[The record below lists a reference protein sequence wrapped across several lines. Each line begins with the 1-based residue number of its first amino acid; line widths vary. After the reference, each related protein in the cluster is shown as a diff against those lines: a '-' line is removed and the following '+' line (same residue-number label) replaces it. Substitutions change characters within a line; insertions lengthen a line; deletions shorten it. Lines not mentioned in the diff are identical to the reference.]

1 VAGQFQAPKGVPDY
15 FPPRSNS
22 FLAVQNAIGHAA
34 TLAGYGYVELPVFE
48 DVNLFVRG
56 IGESTD
62 VVSKEMYVF
71 EDRGGRT
78 LALRPEGTAGVARLV
93 IEHGLDKGQLPVKLW
108 YQGPFFRAER
118 PQQGRYRQLQQVGIE
133 AIGAPDPALDVEVI
147 SVADDA
153 FRSLGLRNFNLML
166 TSLGCANCR
175 PEYKEK
181 LIAYLEKLDLDEETK
196 TRAKLNPLRVL
207 DDKRPEVQKL
217 LDKAPLMINELCDAC
232 ANYHREVEDLLE
244 ATDVKFTPAPKL
256 VRGLDYYTRTTFEF
270 DHPGLGAQSGI
281 GGGGRYD
288 GLMSS
293 LGGND
298 LSGIGFGIGT
308 DRTLMACE
316 AENLIVGE
324 KSLIDVFIVPIGDRA
339 HQLAVS
345 LLQQIRA
352 ANLRADMAYGDRG
365 LKGAMK
371 AADKSGA
378 QIAVVIGDEEV
389 SNSRVQVKNL
399 GDSSQVQVALG
410 DMVAHLIQVIRQTE
424 QS

>member
-1 VAGQFQAPKGVPDY
+1 MAGQFQAPKGVPDY

-22 FLAVQNAIGHAA
+22 FLAVQNAIGNAA
-34 TLAGYGYVELPVFE
+34 ALAGYGYVELPIFE

-71 EDRGGRT
+71 EDRGGRS

-93 IEHGLDKGQLPVKLW
+93 IEHGLDRGQLPVKLW
-108 YQGPFFRAER
+108 YKGPFFRAER

-153 FRSLGLRNFNLML
+153 FRSLGLRDFNLLL

-175 PEYKEK
+175 PKYREK
-181 LIAYLEKLDLDEETK
+181 LSDYLSKLDLDEETK
-196 TRAKLNPLRVL
+196 NRAKLNPLRVL
-207 DDKRPEVQKL
+207 DDKREEVQKQL
-217 LDKAPLMINELCDAC
+217 NNAPLIINELCSEC
-232 ANYHREVEDLLE
+232 SSYHKEVEDLLK
-244 ATDVKFTPAPKL
+244 ATDVDFTPAPRL

-270 DHPGLGAQSGI
+270 DHPDLGAQSGI

-293 LGGND
+293 LGGQD

-316 AENLIVGE
+316 AENLMVGDQ
-324 KSLIDVFIVPIGDRA
+324 SLVDVFIVPIGDKA
-339 HQLAVS
+339 HSLAVS
-345 LLQQIRA
+345 LLQQIRSA
-352 ANLRADMAYGDRG
+352 DIRADMAYGDRG

-378 QIAVVIGDEEV
+378 QFAVVIGDEEV
-389 SNSRVQVKNL
+389 SSAQVQIKNL
-399 GDSSQVQVALG
+399 GDSSQNQVALG
-410 DMVAHLIQVIRQTE
+410 DMVAHLIQAIRQTE
-424 QS
+424 N

>member
-1 VAGQFQAPKGVPDY
+1 MAGQFQAPKGVHDY

-181 LIAYLEKLDLDEETK
+181 LIAYLEKLDLDGETK

-244 ATDVKFTPAPKL
+244 VTDVKFTPAPKL

-378 QIAVVIGDEEV
+378 QLAVVIGDEEV
-389 SNSRVQVKNL
+389 SNSRVQIKNL